1 VEKMERNDLAT
12 ERFEAEKLDRDPN
25 QGPTEEPWIDFTKPG
40 QWEEGGGI
48 YRHKPCGIFRPPM
61 YLNPEVYPNRNVLR
75 FPKRPQI
82 GKNKGG
88 VRWGE
93 FKGKPPFLEKFIDP
107 LVKVVDA
114 TDEFSTRR
122 PPQYTFVPQKVDP
135 HKPGPPYHCAVASG
149 DKKVSLKQSCCVH
162 S

>member
-1 VEKMERNDLAT
+1 MERNDLAT

-75 FPKRPQI
+75 FPKRPHLCAAESRSSQA
-82 GKNKGG
+82 
-88 VRWGE
+88 WSS
-93 FKGKPPFLEKFIDP
+93 LP
-107 LVKVVDA
+107 LA
-114 TDEFSTRR
+114 LAPR
-122 PPQYTFVPQKVDP
+122 
-135 HKPGPPYHCAVASG
+135 
-149 DKKVSLKQSCCVH
+149 CCFW
-162 S
+162 